1 MWIHCTYTPQL
12 DLTWSRKISVK
23 QMTLHGS
30 LVNMFI
36 LGIPCFTSLVSF
48 LTRPTKPQT
57 SATFHFGVCHIIH
70 FGSRHHPAVD
80 SLWGWVRQ
88 LHGSPRLHVRRPSVI
103 RLWDFD
109 GFRLHVGQYR
119 LVQSGLKLV
128 EISWN
133 PFKHWDVLGCARG
146 TNHESLILA
155 TSLSG
160 RFRR

>member
-36 LGIPCFTSLVSF
+36 LGVPCLMSLVPF
-48 LTRPTKPQT
+48 FTRPTKPQT
-57 SATFHFGVCHIIH
+57 SAAFHFGVCHIIH
-70 FGSRHHPAVD
+70 FGSISTLVD

-88 LHGSPRLHVRRPSVI
+88 LHGSPRLHVHRPSVI

-128 EISWN
+128 EIPEKN
-133 PFKHWDVLGCARG
+133 WDVLGCARG
-146 TNHESLILA
+146 TNHESNKILA

-160 RFRR
+160 RFRRS